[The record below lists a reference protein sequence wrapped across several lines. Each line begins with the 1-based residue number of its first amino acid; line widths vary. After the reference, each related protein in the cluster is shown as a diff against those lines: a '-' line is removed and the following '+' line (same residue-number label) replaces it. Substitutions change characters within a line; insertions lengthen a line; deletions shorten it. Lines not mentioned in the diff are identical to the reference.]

1 MKKALLIIFI
11 VLLSMFLL
19 SCGYKDSPP
28 LENNEPQEPPY
39 NDNEIQEPTNNDLEP
54 TEQDEVHT
62 DKPSIAGICL
72 GDHFEKVENIL
83 GEDYEEIY
91 NEESYYYGEPT
102 YLRDYDDG
110 EISFIV
116 GEDSAEVLEISFTSD
131 KYETW
136 LGDKIGVTADEV
148 LIKYRKEFTEPE
160 SIHTGEK
167 LEGWFDVGNGVLI
180 IFDFDKD
187 DNMIV
192 NTDISSD
199 SKVELIKLTKM
210 MYMD

>member
-1 MKKALLIIFI
+1 MKKVLSIIFI

-19 SCGYKDSPP
+19 SCGYNSPP

-39 NDNEIQEPTNNDLEP
+39 NDNELQEPTNNDLEP

-148 LIKYRKEFTEPE
+148 LTKYRKEFTEPE

-167 LEGWFDVGNGVLI
+167 LEGWFDVGDGVLI